1 MPAFEGNGPVIGVER
16 DLAEDLRSPATKR
29 D

>member
-1 MPAFEGNGPVIGVER
+1 MPALEGNGPVIGVER
-16 DLAEDLRSPATKR
+16 DLAEDLSFTATKR